1 MVYGNQVK
9 IVQFLSSLA
18 QGFVQTR
25 LEIQLLFL
33 FLIALLFIFTGYLVA
48 QKVSADRQMRR
59 RSRERL
65 EHLLLRLELNA
76 EETAL
81 LGQLARSLDRGQP
94 EYALLVSR
102 GAFDA
107 CAEKALLSGEASEAR
122 LNALRLKIGFH
133 LTRPDQV
140 PASSTELPE
149 GSQVILAWTPGRRTR
164 ATILAQ
170 APAAM
175 TAKLD
180 HAIPP
185 PARGVR
191 LRAYFYNSAGVFTF
205 LTMVSGRAGDAM
217 LLEHSSQITRFQRR
231 RYYRRA
237 ERLPVLVTLA
247 EAIQG
252 SQETVL
258 LDLGGGGASLQNPGE
273 YLREGDFLAVSFS
286 RSVGKLTLEA
296 QVLRVSKDRKVVHV
310 RFESPSES
318 QRNLIMGFL
327 FKQSGKRDTQNQ
339 AAS

>member
-1 MVYGNQVK
+1 MVYGNQIK

-33 FLIALLFIFTGYLVA
+33 FLIALLLIFTGYLVV
-48 QKVSADRQMRR
+48 QKASADRQVRK

-76 EETAL
+76 EETTL
-81 LGQLARSLDRGQP
+81 LGQLARYLDRGRP
-94 EYALLVSR
+94 EYTLLVSR

-107 CAEKALLSGEASEAR
+107 CADKALLSGDASEAR

-133 LTRPDQV
+133 LTRPDEV
-140 PASSTELPE
+140 PASSAELPE
-149 GSQVILAWTPGRRTR
+149 GSPVILAWTPGRRAR

-180 HAIPP
+180 HAVRP

-191 LRAYFYNSAGVFTF
+191 LRAYFHNSAGVFTF
-205 LTMVSGRAGDAM
+205 LTRVDGRAGDAV
-217 LLEHSSQITRFQRR
+217 LLEHSSRITRFQRR

-237 ERLPVLVTLA
+237 ERLSVLVTPA
-247 EAIQG
+247 GAIQG

-273 YLREGDFLAVSFS
+273 YLREGDVLEISFFPP
-286 RSVGKLTLEA
+286 VGKLTLEA
-296 QVLRVSKDRKVVHV
+296 QVLRVSKDRKAVHV
-310 RFESPSES
+310 RFESLSES
-318 QRNLIMGFL
+318 QRNQIMGFL
-327 FKQSGKRDTQNQ
+327 FRQSGRRDTQNR